1 MQVLH
6 INYSDLSGGAAI
18 ASYRLHQGLIKQG
31 INSKMLVELR
41 KSTSEQVAKI
51 KRRRTIEN
59 SISKVFSRLGVNYIN
74 LLSTFN
80 LDRHPFY
87 QEANILTFHN
97 LHGAYFNYLAIPKLS
112 REKPAVFRLADMWGL
127 TGHCVYS
134 YDCNRWKTGC
144 GQCPYLDNYPS
155 ISRDNTHLEWKLK
168 NWVYSRSNLTIVTP
182 SKWLAEEAKQSM
194 LSRFAIHHIPHG
206 INTEVYQPLDPIL
219 CRQLLNISPEKK
231 VLMFVAHNLNE
242 RRKGGDLLKTALTNL
257 PDSLKQDLLLLTIG
271 NGGETIAETVGINAL
286 NLGYVSG
293 DRLKVIAYSASDLF
307 VFPTRAETFGLVL
320 QESMACGTPMVSFN
334 VGGVPDLVRHGVTGY
349 LAKPEDAKDFS
360 QAILQLLEDDR
371 LRETMSQ
378 NCRQIA
384 VEEYP
389 VKLQAQRYI
398 ELYKQILDRFRG

>member
-6 INYSDLSGGAAI
+6 INYSDMSGGAAI

-41 KSTSEQVAKI
+41 KSTSKQIAKI
-51 KRRRTIEN
+51 KRRNSIEN
-59 SISKVFSRLGVNYIN
+59 FISKVFSRLGVNYIN

-87 QEANILTFHN
+87 QEADILTFHN
-97 LHGAYFNYLAIPKLS
+97 LHGAYFNYLAIPKLN
-112 REKPAVFRLADMWGL
+112 REKPAIFRLADMWAF

-134 YDCNRWKTGC
+134 YDCDRWKTGC
-144 GQCPYLDNYPS
+144 GKCPYLDNYPS

-168 NWVYSRSNLTIVTP
+168 NWVYDRSNLTIVTP

-194 LSRFAIHHIPHG
+194 LNRFSIHHVPNG
-206 INTEVYQPLDPIL
+206 IDTEVYQPLDPIL
-219 CRQLLNISPEKK
+219 CRQVLNISPEKK
-231 VLMFVAHNLNE
+231 VLMFVAHNLND
-242 RRKGGDLLKTALTNL
+242 RRKGRDLLKTALTNL
-257 PDSLKQDLLLLTIG
+257 PDTLKQDLLLLTIG
-271 NGGETIAETVGINAL
+271 NGGETIAETVGIKTL

-307 VFPTRAETFGLVL
+307 VFPTRADNLPLVL
-320 QESMACGTPMVSFN
+320 QESMACGRPMVSFN
-334 VGGVPDLVRHGVTGY
+334 VGGVSDLVRHGTTGY
-349 LAKPEDAKDFS
+349 LAKLEDAEDFS

-384 VEEYP
+384 IEEYS
-389 VKLQAQRYI
+389 VELQAQRYI
-398 ELYKQILDRFRG
+398 ELYKQTLGRFRG